1 VVLDRARQHSAVGPA
16 SRAIG
21 PARLW
26 SDAALNEDLA
36 AIHAQEARFP
46 QQVTY
51 ADPNDV
57 EAEGQAC
64 TARRSRTG

>member
-1 VVLDRARQHSAVGPA
+1 
-16 SRAIG
+16 
-21 PARLW
+21 
-26 SDAALNEDLA
+26 
-36 AIHAQEARFP
+36 
-46 QQVTY
+46 VTY